1 MGWLYAE
8 AGAAAAARSR
18 IGVGDLE
25 RRAAEILDI
34 IDRRSA
40 DEIEADW
47 VDQQSYAVGLGSD
60 VALLDRIGQGEAIS
74 EARAASAVDRQTEHR
89 RLRLTQR
96 NGRDAPG
103 SIW

>member
-34 IDRRSA
+34 IDCRSA
-40 DEIEADW
+40 DEIEADG
-47 VDQQSYAVGLGSD
+47 VDQQGHPVGLGSD
-60 VALLDRIGQGEAIS
+60 VALLDRIGQGEAIG
-74 EARAASAVDRQTEHR
+74 EARTTAAVDREAEHR

-96 NGRDAPG
+96 NGRDAP
-103 SIW
+103 